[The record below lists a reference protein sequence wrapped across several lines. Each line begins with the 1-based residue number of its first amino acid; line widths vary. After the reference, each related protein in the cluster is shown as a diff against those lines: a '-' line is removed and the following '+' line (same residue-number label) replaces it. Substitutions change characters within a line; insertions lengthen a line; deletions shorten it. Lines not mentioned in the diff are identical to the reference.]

1 MPHPDWNSLPP
12 IPVPLASNRHPI
24 IVGHR
29 GARGLAPENTLSA
42 FQVAANL
49 AIDGV
54 EFDVQRAA
62 DGHLIV
68 FHDETVERCT
78 DGQGAVESL
87 TLDEIKQLD
96 AGSIYAEAFH
106 GERIPTLCEV
116 FDFLRPTNLL
126 VFLEI
131 KNPWRYPGIEEQII
145 QLIRKYDLV
154 SRTQIRSFYHPS
166 LHTCYQIAP
175 EIAISELWF
184 HQIPTEY
191 NFKTINVLYSLYTPE
206 TLKRLHE
213 DGLQATAWTVNEVD
227 IARQLI
233 HDGIDG
239 LTTDFPDRMLQ
250 L

>member
-1 MPHPDWNSLPP
+1 MPRPDWNSLPS
-12 IPVPLASNRHPI
+12 IPVSLASNRHPI

-54 EFDVQRAA
+54 EFDIQRTA

-78 DGQGAVESL
+78 DGQGAVENL
-87 TLDEIKQLD
+87 TLDALKQLD
-96 AGSIYAEAFH
+96 AGSKYSDVFR
-106 GERIPTLCEV
+106 GERIPTLREL
-116 FDFLRPTNLL
+116 FDFLCATNLL

-131 KNPWRYPGIEEQII
+131 KDPWRYPGIEGQII
-145 QLIRKYDLV
+145 QLIREYDLV

-166 LHTCYQIAP
+166 LHICYQLAP
-175 EIAISELWF
+175 EIALSELWF
-184 HQIPTEY
+184 HQIPTEF
-191 NFKTINVLYSLYTPE
+191 NFKTINALYSLYTSK
-206 TLKRLHE
+206 TLAHLHE
-213 DGLQATAWTVNEVD
+213 NGLQATAWTVNEID
-227 IARQLI
+227 IARQLV